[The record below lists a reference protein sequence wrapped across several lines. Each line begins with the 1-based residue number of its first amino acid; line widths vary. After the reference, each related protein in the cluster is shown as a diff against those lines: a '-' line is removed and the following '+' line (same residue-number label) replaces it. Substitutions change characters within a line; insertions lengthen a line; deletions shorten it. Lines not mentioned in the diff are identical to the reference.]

1 MEQICNNKI
10 AVVALSG
17 GVDSSVCCYLLKEQG
32 YKVIGITGKMTNSPS
47 SDVVCERAKK
57 VADNLGIEH
66 IVLDLSKDFE
76 QEVIEYFKNTYAQ
89 GCTPNPC
96 AVCNKKIK
104 WGKIFDYAMNE
115 LHADIF
121 ATGHYANIQKFGDY
135 YTLFPAK
142 DPKKDQMYFLYSL
155 NQENF
160 AKTVFPL
167 YEYEKTDVRKIAEKI
182 DIPSKAQK
190 DSQDICFIEKPE
202 TLKSFLKNLF
212 GEKKGDFIHIR
223 TGKKLGEHTGYYKY
237 TIGQRKGLEIAYT
250 EPLYVIKIDAE
261 NNTVYVGEKPEAY
274 GTELEL
280 TDLHFVYP
288 VEEKVLDIDTK
299 IRYNM
304 EKTPVHVEISGNKA
318 KMTFTEPVYSIT
330 SGQIA
335 VFYDRNDGHLIGGG
349 RIL

>member
-1 MEQICNNKI
+1 MEQICNDKI

-121 ATGHYANIQKFGDY
+121 ATGHYANIQKFEDY

-261 NNTVYVGEKPEAY
+261 NNTIYVGEKPEAY

-304 EKTPVHVEISGNKA
+304 EKTSVHVEINGDKA

>member
-1 MEQICNNKI
+1 MEQTCNDKI

-47 SDVVCERAKK
+47 ANTVCEKAKR

-182 DIPSKAQK
+182 NIPSKAQK

-237 TIGQRKGLEIAYT
+237 TIGQRKGLEIGYT

-261 NNTVYVGEKPEAY
+261 NNTVYVGEKSEAY

-288 VEEKVLDIDTK
+288 IEEKVLDIDTK

-304 EKTPVHVEISGNKA
+304 EKISVHVEINEDKA

>member
-1 MEQICNNKI
+1 MEKICNDKI

-32 YKVIGITGKMTNSPS
+32 YKVIGITGKMTNFPS

>member
-1 MEQICNNKI
+1 MEQTCDDKI

-32 YKVIGITGKMTNSPS
+32 YKVIGITGKMTS
-47 SDVVCERAKK
+47 SSSANTICEKAKK

-182 DIPSKAQK
+182 NIPSKAQK

-261 NNTVYVGEKPEAY
+261 NNTVYVGEKSEAY

-288 VEEKVLDIDTK
+288 IEEKVLDIDTK

-304 EKTPVHVEISGNKA
+304 EKISVHVEINEDKA

-335 VFYDRNDGHLIGGG
+335 VFYDKNDGHLIGGG